1 MPGRQQGQRADEQGE
16 RAERARPGRPTDAD
30 LTERILATTLEL
42 LVDTGYAG
50 LRIETV
56 ARRVG
61 CGKPAVYR
69 RYASK
74 AELVAAAVL
83 TTIED
88 HPEPNT
94 GSLSDDLLQHVLVN
108 QRNSAQIVRSDPDAF
123 GLTAAFD
130 PEVFGIL
137 WERGLRERHQKGV
150 AVVERGVARGE
161 IDPDVDADALLDAI
175 AGFTLYRQTIK
186 HIPIGTEHYRGL
198 IAALVAHPPL
208 RADAEHDDPP
218 HQGPQHEVPEHERT
232 RT

>member
-1 MPGRQQGQRADEQGE
+1 MLQRPQDEQTD
-16 RAERARPGRPTDAD
+16 RPRPGRPTDAD
-30 LTERILATTLEL
+30 LTDRILATTLEL

-74 AELVAAAVL
+74 PELVAAAVL
-83 TTIED
+83 STIED
-88 HPEPNT
+88 RPEPDT
-94 GSLSDDLLQHVLVN
+94 GSLEEDLLQHVLVN
-108 QRNSAQIVRSDPDAF
+108 QRNSAQIVRSDPDEF

-137 WERGLRERHQKGV
+137 WERGFRERHEKGV
-150 AVVERGVARGE
+150 AVIERGVARGE
-161 IDPDVDADALLDAI
+161 IAPDVDADALLDAI

-186 HIPIGTEHYRGL
+186 HIAIEAEQYRSL

-208 RADAEHDDPP
+208 RGG
-218 HQGPQHEVPEHERT
+218 HQLEAREHERT
-232 RT
+232 RA